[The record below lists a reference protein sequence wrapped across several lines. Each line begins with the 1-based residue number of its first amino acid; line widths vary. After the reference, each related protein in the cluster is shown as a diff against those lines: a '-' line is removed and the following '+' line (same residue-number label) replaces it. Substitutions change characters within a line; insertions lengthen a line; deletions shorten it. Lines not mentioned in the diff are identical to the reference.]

1 MTKVK
6 LLLTQ
11 RTNFI
16 SSGHVYITDD
26 INCGSRAII
35 KKISFKCNNELSLS
49 EQFMNS
55 EIVIG
60 ISSVHD
66 GVLYT
71 HPKKISLM
79 TILLKHLLTTKK
91 EPIIDNKIKLYP
103 DLIIEKK
110 KKQITNIVVN
120 SNIDFVS
127 ISIVLKIFDDIRIVQ
142 HYSIFNCDY
151 YADYDLYEPKFI
163 IYTFSTQDSIKDIDI
178 KKVTGSMMESSSM
191 HIELDVEQCAKLGQ
205 YDLYIVRTSDMSTIS
220 LEELVRIIKTDD
232 IDNVM
237 SCSIEGLTIPIGCKM
252 YLVL

>member
-1 MTKVK
+1 MTKIK

-16 SSGHVYITDD
+16 PSEHVYITDD
-26 INCGSRAII
+26 INCSSRAII
-35 KKISFKCNNELSLS
+35 KKISFECSNETSLS

-91 EPIIDNKIKLYP
+91 GPIIDNKIKLYP

-127 ISIVLKIFDDIRIVQ
+127 INMVIKIFDDIRIVR
-142 HYSIFNCDY
+142 HYSIFNCDDCD
-151 YADYDLYEPKFI
+151 DYDLYEPKFI
-163 IYTFSTQDSIKDIDI
+163 IYMFPTQDSIKDIDMTY
-178 KKVTGSMMESSSM
+178 VTMVGLSSI
-191 HIELDVEQCAKLGQ
+191 HIELNAEQCSKFGS
-205 YDLYIVRTSDMSTIS
+205 YDLYVVRTSDTGTIS
-220 LEELVRIIKTDD
+220 MEDLKQIIKTDD

-237 SCSIEGLTIPIGCKM
+237 SCSIEGLTIPVDCRM